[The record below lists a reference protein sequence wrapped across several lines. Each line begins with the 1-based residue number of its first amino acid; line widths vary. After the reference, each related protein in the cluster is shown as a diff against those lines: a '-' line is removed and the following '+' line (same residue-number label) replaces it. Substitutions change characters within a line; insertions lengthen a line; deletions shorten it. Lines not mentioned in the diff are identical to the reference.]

1 MIGLGLS
8 VCICLLGLFFTQV
21 SATENAIIYEYE
33 IITQKKGEPFAD
45 VLKKSGLNQAQQK
58 WVTDVPI
65 YHAAKSD
72 RQLRFSYAII
82 NNQRLLKEL
91 KVTRGNR
98 MVNFVLVKRDGQS
111 VFVKKDS
118 EIPAKQRK
126 EKVKLQSTV
135 VAKTPEKRPK
145 PTAKPP
151 AKKAKVALES
161 TAVVATPPKQTKA
174 AAEKAAVKAKKTTTK
189 PITLAS
195 TTADKVIGIRFT
207 QAQGQPLE
215 AAWQVAK
222 LSQNQQ
228 RIINS
233 GDFIKTAKSQRQ
245 FTLFYQVE
253 GNRKLLKGMQVK
265 RGAALVNYAVKSVN
279 NQLQMVNLKTLDD
292 NIRRYLTKEFDT
304 APVKVLAA
312 KPVQLISAQ
321 QQLLAVRFNQYQGQ
335 SLQKACEI
343 AKLSP
348 LQLQIVQSGDFLK
361 EAKSTRQL
369 TLYFSQEGG
378 NRLLKGLTVV
388 RNQSRVDY
396 QVKKVDGKLALV
408 NLKTLAAEQ
417 QTALQQQFAKADV
430 KQLKTPKPV
439 VAQKEPAKKASAQ
452 KSASVSKT
460 SSGKYQIISI
470 KQNKGQTLY
479 SALQAAKLGSKLR
492 NLVITMPASKAA
504 RSTRTIHLLLEKNQL
519 RALRIVRGKNVAE
532 YVLVKHQG
540 RLTWANDKGQITA
553 GGGNFTRYPV
563 RFSRVSSPFSYRRR
577 HPITGK
583 IRPHLGI
590 DLKAPHGEPVYAP
603 APGVVTFSGRQ
614 RGYGIILEIDH
625 QNGYRTKYAHLS
637 RIMRSARKGMRIKKG
652 QLIAKVGNTGV
663 STGSHLHY
671 EVLVNGVPKNPATV
685 KLPGGGGM
693 KTLSSAK
700 SAVNSYL
707 PRLRRIN
714 R

>member
-21 SATENAIIYEYE
+21 SATEKPIIYEYE

-45 VLKKSGLNQAQQK
+45 VLKKAGLNQAQQK

-65 YHAAKSD
+65 YHAAKSE
-72 RQLRFSYAII
+72 RQLRFSYAIS
-82 NNQRLLKEL
+82 NNQRSLKEL

-98 MVNFVLVKRDGQS
+98 VVNFVLVERDGQS

-118 EIPAKQRK
+118 EIPAKQRT

-135 VAKTPEKRPK
+135 AAKTPEKRPK
-145 PTAKPP
+145 PP
-151 AKKAKVALES
+151 AKKVKVTLES
-161 TAVVATPPKQTKA
+161 TAVATTAPKQTKA
-174 AAEKAAVKAKKTTTK
+174 AAEKTTAKAKKPTTK

-195 TTADKVIGIRFT
+195 ATADKVIGIRFT

-233 GDFIKTAKSQRQ
+233 GDFIKAAKSQRQ

-292 NIRRYLTKEFDT
+292 NIRRPLIKEFDT
-304 APVKVLAA
+304 TPVKVLAA

-321 QQLLAVRFNQYQGQ
+321 QQLLAVRFNQYPGQ
-335 SLQKACEI
+335 LLQKACEI

-369 TLYFSQEGG
+369 TLYFSQEGD

-396 QVKKVDGKLALV
+396 LVKRVEGKLALV

-439 VAQKEPAKKASAQ
+439 VAKKEPVKKASVQ

-563 RFSRVSSPFSYRRR
+563 RYSRVSSPFSYRRR
-577 HPITGK
+577 HPITRK
-583 IRPHLGI
+583 TRPHLGI

-685 KLPGGGGM
+685 KLPGSGGGI